1 MTVYQA
7 LITIIGM
14 ASCWGWGWVA
24 RENKY
29 KRDKKRES
37 EFDKA
42 LFDLIATGAWYMKD
56 GKRIDPK
63 DVYLEDM
70 GSNYDEQ
77 G

>member
-29 KRDKKRES
+29 ERDKKRELT
-37 EFDKA
+37 KV
-42 LFDLIATGAWYMKD
+42 KQ
-56 GKRIDPK
+56 K

-70 GSNYDEQ
+70 GNNYDEQ